1 MPKITLSTF
10 LLLCSITIFADDT
23 VIKTCVVEH
32 LAKAKSLTGETITV
46 AVKDKAVTLTGQVKD
61 ARKKG
66 TATRVA
72 KAKACGAS
80 AVKNE
85 LTAIEPLIIRKAK
98 Q

>member
-1 MPKITLSTF
+1 MQKTILFTLMLF
-10 LLLCSITIFADDT
+10 CSFTIFADDAT
-23 VIKTCVVEH
+23 IKTCVVEH
-32 LAKAKSLTGETITV
+32 LTKAKSLTGETITV
-46 AVKDKAVTLTGQVKD
+46 TVKDNAVTLNGQVKD

-85 LTAIEPLIIRKAK
+85 LTAVEPLTIRK
-98 Q
+98 

>member
-1 MPKITLSTF
+1 MQKTILFTLM
-10 LLLCSITIFADDT
+10 LLSSLTIFADDAG
-23 VIKTCVVEH
+23 VKTCVVEH

-46 AVKDKAVTLTGQVKD
+46 TVKDNAVTLTGEVKD

-80 AVKNE
+80 VVKNE
-85 LTAIEPLIIRKAK
+85 LTAVEPLMIRKQK
-98 Q
+98 